1 MDDLSSIKTVKT
13 LALIQIPKHG
23 GTILTSRGTQGA
35 IGRNTDSVEVSSV
48 SNKVIAELAVGQCP
62 NLDKTIPST
71 GYNKWDRLGGTET
84 DARYPLGV
92 TFGISANGVLAF
104 TEGVPKLDGLVT
116 RSRNDLTVVHAE
128 GNGEN
133 ILGVSYETTSGASRV
148 DLPETKGAVP
158 RSGEGELSIGGDDNI
173 GDEVGVSPQGTL
185 GVTVGIVFAG
195 VGVGKTPDE
204 DGLITGGGEDEVGVL
219 GGGGDGCDPV
229 AVAAEGSSKAESFGH
244 GWIVVWRD
252 GCY

>member
-1 MDDLSSIKTVKT
+1 VDDLSGIKAVKT

-48 SNKVIAELAVGQCP
+48 SNKVIAELAVGQSP

-71 GYNKWDRLGGTET
+71 GYNEWDRLGRAET
-84 DARYPLGV
+84 DAGYPLGV

-104 TEGVPKLDGLVT
+104 AEGVPKLDGLVT

-158 RSGEGELSIGGDDNI
+158 RSGEGELSIGGDDNV
-173 GDEVGVSPQGTL
+173 GDEVVVSTEGAVGVSVL
-185 GVTVGIVFAG
+185 VGLNVFG
-195 VGVGKTPDE
+195 VGGLVGEVPDE
-204 DGLITGGGEDEVGVL
+204 D
-219 GGGGDGCDPV
+219 
-229 AVAAEGSSKAESFGH
+229 
-244 GWIVVWRD
+244 
-252 GCY
+252 